1 METLLEQYTKVVG
14 NEVIDHLRQLS
25 DPLKGVKVLHINS
38 TKEGGG
44 VAEILNRLID
54 DLEGFLGFLL
64 WTYRSFYFFSSS
76 LFCELG

>member
-1 METLLEQYTKVVG
+1 LDKKGACKLPIHPV
-14 NEVIDHLRQLS
+14 LS
-25 DPLKGVKVLHINS
+25 
-38 TKEGGG
+38 
-44 VAEILNRLID
+44 EILNRLID